1 MNRNRPVLV
10 AHSYFMRFDPKQWER
25 MEPYLPLGTL
35 SAASSL
41 RREGHDV
48 HVFDAMLADG
58 VEQFFATLDHVQPAI
73 VTIVEDNFNYL
84 TKMCT
89 TRMRDAAFRMI
100 RACKE
105 AGCRI
110 AVNGSDAT
118 DRVADYL
125 QAGADAVVIGEPE
138 ETLAELVATWRSDP
152 AAALVGIPGLALLTS
167 QAAPWPKVV
176 RTPPRGSIND
186 LDDLAPPAWD
196 LIDVQPYRD
205 KWNHSHN
212 RFSWNLVASRG
223 CPYKCNWCAKPVFGS
238 RYAQRSPRSL
248 ALELAHVLDKYRP
261 DHIWY
266 ADDIFGLTGDWIES
280 FSAEVSRVDARVP
293 FMMQSR
299 ANLMTPRVVHALQTA
314 GAEEVWLGAE
324 SGSQQVLDAMEKGT
338 TIQQI
343 RDATHRLQDAG
354 IRVGWFIQL
363 GYPGEEWPDIL
374 KTRDLIR
381 EARPDDIGVSV
392 SYPLPG
398 TKFFENV
405 KNELGPK
412 TNWRD
417 SAELAMMFRGTYSTE
432 IYRRTRDVLHAELT
446 TKDGPGLEREWD
458 RLDNLRRRHNSTQLL
473 HASG

>member
-1 MNRNRPVLV
+1 
-10 AHSYFMRFDPKQWER
+10 
-25 MEPYLPLGTL
+25 MEPYPPLGTL

-41 RREGHDV
+41 RRNGHDV
-48 HVFDAMLADG
+48 YVFDAMLANG
-58 VEQFFATLDHVQPAI
+58 VEDFFTALDDVQPAI
-73 VTIVEDNFNYL
+73 VTIVEDNFNFL

-89 TRMRDAAFRMI
+89 TRMRDAAFKMI
-100 RACKE
+100 RASKD

-118 DRVADYL
+118 DRIADYL
-125 QAGADAVVIGEPE
+125 RAGADAVVMGEPE
-138 ETLAELVATWRSDP
+138 ETLTELVTTWRND
-152 AAALVGIPGLALLTS
+152 ANATLVGIPGLALS
-167 QAAPWPKVV
+167 APQTGCPKIV
-176 RTPPRGSIND
+176 RTPPRDTIAN

-196 LIDVQPYRD
+196 LIDVKRYRD

-223 CPYKCNWCAKPVFGS
+223 CPYKCNWCAKPIFGS
-238 RYAQRSPRSL
+238 RYAQRSPKSL
-248 ALELAHVLDKYRP
+248 AHELTHVLDKYAP

-280 FSAEVSRVDARVP
+280 FSAEVSRVNARVP

-299 ANLMTPRVVHALQTA
+299 ANLMTPRVVNALQAA

-338 TIQQI
+338 TVQQI

-363 GYPGEEWPDIL
+363 GYPGEKWPDIL

-381 EARPDDIGVSV
+381 ETGPDDIGVSV

-405 KNELGPK
+405 KNELGSQ

-446 TKDGPGLEREWD
+446 TQDGPGLEREWD
-458 RLDNLRRRHNSTQLL
+458 RLDYLQRLHNSTQLL